1 MLSSTSLLLIF
12 FSFNF
17 IGIELWSLQQ
27 QSLASNKIRVQSSPK
42 FYQKQWPT
50 SKCFEKECQAVVI
63 AMMWA
68 SHKVFL
74 IMVLDKRTEERMQI
88 NGHLSQ
94 VLHKAVGKQLMY
106 ENPTTTTEWERERG
120 IKGEKQMTIP
130 QSLLDLFFSLFLSLM
145 PSLILWVAWH
155 SSPVS
160 SGVINIL
167 LGKDYNCHLYAIF
180 TRYDWFK
187 ITIIVCLSFSVW
199 LFCSFV
205 RNKPESGELVCN
217 TKTKN
222 NITRYRTKRFPLR
235 VLQWSLLPDKD
246 RIPFARETGRSR
258 NK

>member
-106 ENPTTTTEWERERG
+106 ENLTTTTEWERNKRREANDNPS
-120 IKGEKQMTIP
+120 ESTW
-130 QSLLDLFFSLFLSLM
+130 SLFLSLSLM

-155 SSPVS
+155 SLTFLSCV
-160 SGVINIL
+160 
-167 LGKDYNCHLYAIF
+167 F
-180 TRYDWFK
+180 WRYK
-187 ITIIVCLSFSVW
+187 
-199 LFCSFV
+199 
-205 RNKPESGELVCN
+205 
-217 TKTKN
+217 
-222 NITRYRTKRFPLR
+222 Y
-235 VLQWSLLPDKD
+235 
-246 RIPFARETGRSR
+246 FARQGL
-258 NK
+258 